1 MNFDFTEEQLALG
14 DSLRRYLRNEY
25 GFEQRQRHARS
36 ELGYSEAAWRTYA
49 EMGLLAVAFPEEVGG
64 LGGGMVDVMGVMQ
77 ALGSSLALEPF
88 VSTVVLC
95 GSLIDAAGSAQ
106 QRRELLALI
115 GAGELKI
122 ALAHFEPGRRY
133 GVESV
138 STSAERH
145 GDGFRLRGHKSV
157 VLDAPSADTL
167 IVSARIQDR
176 HHIQD
181 AANGEGPV
189 ALFLVNPKSPG
200 VTVRPYVTHDGARA
214 ADVFLDQVE
223 VPAAARLG
231 PQADADAASALHH
244 ALDLANIALCCEAV
258 GIMAALNANTLD
270 YVKTRK
276 QFGVPI
282 GSFQVIQHRLADM
295 IVAKEQADA
304 ITTLAAA
311 RAADAEPAERSR
323 LASAAKALVCQQA
336 RFVGQQAVQ
345 LHGGMG
351 LAYEYSTGHYFK
363 RLTTIGLTFGD
374 ADTHLARFSATLLDA

>member
-36 ELGYSEAAWRTYA
+36 DLGYSAPAWRTYA
-49 EMGLLAVAFPEEVGG
+49 DMGLLALAFPEDAGG
-64 LGGGMVDVMGVMQ
+64 LGGSMVDVMLVMQ

-95 GSLIDAAGSAQ
+95 GNLIEAAGSAP
-106 QRRELLALI
+106 QRRELLGLI
-115 GAGELKI
+115 GAGELKM

-133 GVESV
+133 DVESV
-138 STSAERH
+138 ATRAERH
-145 GDGFRLRGHKSV
+145 GDSFRLSGHKSV

-167 IVSARIQDR
+167 IVSARIRGDQE
-176 HHIQD
+176 
-181 AANGEGPV
+181 AANGEGEV
-189 ALFLVNPKSPG
+189 ALFLVDPRSPG

-223 VPAAARLG
+223 VHAAARLG
-231 PQADADAASALHH
+231 PQADAMSAIHH

-258 GIMAALNANTLD
+258 GILGTLNANTLD

-276 QFGVPI
+276 QFGVAI
-282 GSFQVIQHRLADM
+282 GSFQAVQHRLADM

-311 RAADAEPAERSR
+311 RATGAAPAERSR

-351 LAYEYSTGHYFK
+351 LAYEHSTGHYFK
-363 RLTTIGLTFGD
+363 RLTVIGLTYGD
-374 ADTHLARFSATLLDA
+374 ADTHLARYSATLLEA

>member
-14 DSLRRYLRNEY
+14 DSLRRYLRHDY

-36 ELGYSEAAWRTYA
+36 ELGYSEPAWRTYA
-49 EMGLLAVAFPEEVGG
+49 EMGVLAIAFPEEAGG
-64 LGGGMVDVMGVMQ
+64 LGGSMVDVMLVMQ

-95 GSLIDAAGSAQ
+95 GKLIEVAGSAQ
-106 QRRELLALI
+106 QRRELLASI
-115 GAGELKI
+115 GAGDLKM

-133 GVESV
+133 DVESV
-138 STSAERH
+138 STRAERR
-145 GDGFRLRGHKSV
+145 GDSFRLSGDKSV

-167 IVSARIQDR
+167 IVSARIE
-176 HHIQD
+176 D
-181 AANGEGPV
+181 AANGAGEV
-189 ALFLVNPKSPG
+189 ALFLVDPKSPG
-200 VTVRPYVTHDGARA
+200 VTLRPYVTHDGARA
-214 ADVFLDQVE
+214 ADVFLDRVE
-223 VPAAARLG
+223 LHASARLG
-231 PQADADAASALHH
+231 AQADAVSAIHH

-258 GIMAALNANTLD
+258 AIIDTLNANTLD

-282 GSFQVIQHRLADM
+282 GSFQVVQHRLADM

-311 RAADAEPAERSR
+311 RAADAAPAERSR
-323 LASAAKALVCQQA
+323 LASGAKALVCQQA

-351 LAYEYSTGHYFK
+351 LAYEHSTGHYFK
-363 RLTTIGLTFGD
+363 RLTVIGLTYGD
-374 ADTHLARFSATLLDA
+374 ADTHLARFSATLLHA